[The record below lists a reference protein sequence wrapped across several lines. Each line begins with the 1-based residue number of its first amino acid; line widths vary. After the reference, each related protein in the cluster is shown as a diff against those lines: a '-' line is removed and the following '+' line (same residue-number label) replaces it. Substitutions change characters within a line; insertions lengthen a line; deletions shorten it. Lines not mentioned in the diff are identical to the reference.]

1 MADRP
6 TAAWRRY
13 LDEQTAKLH
22 AGTLDEH
29 DAWAVRLFP
38 DSLIVATDAALDGF
52 EQALNQIDVRSDVAV
67 LAEVE
72 RVVVALNGVNE
83 RHGGSGYE
91 TGERE
96 ELCDHIDAALTDA
109 GVHVDAL
116 AARNGLKPSEIT
128 DRWRDW

>member
-6 TAAWRRY
+6 TVEWRRH
-13 LDEQTAKLH
+13 LDEQTAQLR
-22 AGTLDEH
+22 AGTLDEC

-38 DSLIVATDAALDGF
+38 DSLIAATDAALDDF
-52 EQALNQIDVRSDVAV
+52 ERALTLIDVRSDVAV

-72 RVVVALNGVNE
+72 RVVVALNGVDE

-96 ELCDHIDAALTDA
+96 ELCDYIDAALTDA
-109 GVHVDAL
+109 GVDV
-116 AARNGLKPSEIT
+116 AAVAAGSGLKRWEIT